1 VTDSPIANRQFQRM
15 KPPSLVD
22 LVAADLREAILAGR
36 LASGERISDMRVA
49 EEMGISRA
57 PVREALRQ
65 LAARGLVQE
74 EPRRGAF
81 VTRLTRSRV
90 KEVYD
95 CRRALEGLAARRL
108 ASRAHKDSEAAAT
121 LRAIVE
127 EMDEAAGEGDPL
139 TMAQV
144 DHRFHV
150 TLCELTGNSWLVRLY
165 EQLADQSRMM
175 QALDSVAHAESDK
188 RDLVMRHEPIVE
200 AIESGNPKAA
210 ERAVVAH
217 IDLSQ
222 RLFLEEV
229 ADAGD
234 GA

>member
-1 VTDSPIANRQFQRM
+1 M

-74 EPRRGAF
+74 KPRRGAF

-90 KEVYD
+90 EEVYD

-127 EMDEAAGEGDPL
+127 EMDEAAGEGNPF

-144 DHRFHV
+144 DHRFHI

-175 QALDSVAHAESDK
+175 QALDSVAHADSDK